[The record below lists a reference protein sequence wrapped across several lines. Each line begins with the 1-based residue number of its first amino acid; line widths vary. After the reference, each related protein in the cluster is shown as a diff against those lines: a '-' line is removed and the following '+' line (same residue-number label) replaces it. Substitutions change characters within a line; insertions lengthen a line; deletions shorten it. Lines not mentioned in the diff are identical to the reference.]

1 MFKEWQDVCK
11 SFQKEQE
18 PTGCS
23 AQVWAIQLWRTCI
36 VVSYNTLNKRI
47 HAPAVMF
54 RKGRRRYNGETERL
68 FFTEDVT
75 INIDENPG
83 AQPGLHS
90 KIVVQN
96 IIDWL
101 ITRGSQY
108 LNLILE
114 FKINGNIRQSK
125 NHPRKRHWWNESP
138 TLNKHLHWVGH
149 FDGLVPLWQV
159 VIERSPY
166 QDAQLVVCKL
176 GLYWLWEL

>member
-1 MFKEWQDVCK
+1 MCLQWCSGKEDGDTMEKQRD
-11 SFQKEQE
+11 SSLQRM
-18 PTGCS
+18 S
-23 AQVWAIQLWRTCI
+23 
-36 VVSYNTLNKRI
+36 
-47 HAPAVMF
+47 
-54 RKGRRRYNGETERL
+54 
-68 FFTEDVT
+68 T

-96 IIDWL
+96 IIDRL

-114 FKINGNIRQSK
+114 FKINGNIRQLK

-149 FDGLVPLWQV
+149 FDGWVPFWQV

-166 QDAQLVVCKL
+166 QDAQLVVCRL
-176 GLYWLWEL
+176 GLYWVWELNTWERIREI